1 MAEANTIN
9 VDNIQRIRGN
19 IKRQFVS
26 LTRLIR
32 KRDKS
37 SSALRH
43 SSAAPAEK
51 VRCHGEKVL
60 LQITRSNDC
69 HVCGWRHVLSAG
81 TTKVLCNRV
90 CGIMTRN
97 LAPLQSEEAKDKEEE
112 QLWDEQSLHSILNWQ
127 TTLFSSCSCWVCD
140 FPPGIYRLKFL
151 NFLHHERTGIQFKCR
166 VLRWLTSY
174 HHRHVSYDA
183 GDGPWVEGRII

>member
-1 MAEANTIN
+1 M
-9 VDNIQRIRGN
+9 
-19 IKRQFVS
+19 
-26 LTRLIR
+26 
-32 KRDKS
+32 
-37 SSALRH
+37 
-43 SSAAPAEK
+43 
-51 VRCHGEKVL
+51 
-60 LQITRSNDC
+60 
-69 HVCGWRHVLSAG
+69 CGWRHVLSAG

-112 QLWDEQSLHSILNWQ
+112 QLWDEQSLHSVLNWQ

-174 HHRHVSYDA
+174 HHRHVSYDV
-183 GDGPWVEGRII
+183 GDGPWVESRIIWRRRRRLYGDLRVPSSTLSVRGFRIEKHTLWRYLDVDTGRMSLKTRNVRWRGVCGLGWDVEPTSEALV

>member
-1 MAEANTIN
+1 MT
-9 VDNIQRIRGN
+9 VM
-19 IKRQFVS
+19 
-26 LTRLIR
+26 
-32 KRDKS
+32 
-37 SSALRH
+37 
-43 SSAAPAEK
+43 
-51 VRCHGEKVL
+51 
-60 LQITRSNDC
+60 
-69 HVCGWRHVLSAG
+69 CGWRHVLSAG

-183 GDGPWVEGRII
+183 GDGPWVEGRIISRRRRRLCGDLRVPSSTLSVRGFQIEKHTL